1 MRDRI
6 LSAVEVLENMR
17 EGTEAY
23 TQALYNLYIYSMG
36 KYSLQTEQAVG
47 PQSVFDNRRKANQI
61 VNEVTTISFLCHNL
75 SSKLSQLP
83 EMVNPEKGHSQGEQL
98 KLE

>member
-1 MRDRI
+1 LDQVRDRI

-36 KYSLQTEQAVG
+36 KYTLQT
-47 PQSVFDNRRKANQI
+47 D
-61 VNEVTTISFLCHNL
+61 
-75 SSKLSQLP
+75 
-83 EMVNPEKGHSQGEQL
+83 
-98 KLE
+98 